1 VREAPA
7 FSALGLALAARALPV
22 PEGPERAA
30 RLPRR
35 VAFALDAGGLGA
47 DARGALQALP
57 SARFGVY
64 VPADAPPGALPRELL
79 FACDADELAALESE
93 VADVLR
99 AAQAALDRPRERPA
113 LMGIVNVTPD
123 SFSDG
128 GRYLAAGAAIEHGL
142 ALAAQGAALL
152 DVGGESTRPGAAP
165 VEPEVQLERV
175 LPVLA
180 GLAGAAGVRLSIDT
194 TRASVARAALDAGAT
209 VVNDVSAGTEDAR
222 MLPLVAERGAEIIL
236 MHRQGLSAGMQADP
250 RYGDPLADVSAWL
263 RARVATCLKAGVAL
277 SKITLDPGIGFGKRL
292 DHNLS
297 LIRRLPELCSL
308 GRPLCLG
315 VSRKAFIGHLTGAEE
330 QRDWRGRSRRDDP
343 ADRLGGTAAALA
355 ACVRGGAEIL
365 RVHDVRAMGEAA
377 AVAHALV
384 HPRTH
389 DA

>member
-1 VREAPA
+1 
-7 FSALGLALAARALPV
+7 
-22 PEGPERAA
+22 
-30 RLPRR
+30 
-35 VAFALDAGGLGA
+35 
-47 DARGALQALP
+47 
-57 SARFGVY
+57 
-64 VPADAPPGALPRELL
+64 
-79 FACDADELAALESE
+79 
-93 VADVLR
+93 
-99 AAQAALDRPRERPA
+99 
-113 LMGIVNVTPD
+113 
-123 SFSDG
+123 
-128 GRYLAAGAAIEHGL
+128 
-142 ALAAQGAALL
+142 
-152 DVGGESTRPGAAP
+152 
-165 VEPEVQLERV
+165 
-175 LPVLA
+175 
-180 GLAGAAGVRLSIDT
+180 
-194 TRASVARAALDAGAT
+194 
-209 VVNDVSAGTEDAR
+209 
-222 MLPLVAERGAEIIL
+222 